1 MYRYAIVGFGGLG
14 KKHLCNLKKIEEERG
29 DFSLAAICGT
39 TADKAKESVATNIG
53 TADLSDIDFSLCNFY
68 QDYKEMI
75 DNEKL
80 DFVLSVLPTYLHKE
94 VAVYALSKG
103 IHVFSEKPMALTLDD
118 CEAMICAARE
128 NKRTLMIG
136 QVLRFNQAWRQ
147 IKEYIKSNQFGKVCK
162 ASFERYSRTP
172 LWTWNNW
179 ILEPEK
185 SGGCVLDM
193 HVHDVDMINWLFG
206 MPKALRSYVTS
217 NKVELESISTQ
228 YFYEDFV
235 VEGRADWS
243 LPQTFPFRALCRIDF
258 EKASVVLDNNNL
270 NIYTDDKCEMKS
282 FTDENDFIEELR
294 TFLKLALDG
303 EDHSE
308 ITSAESVSNSV
319 KIVVKE
325 LEAARKTETVF
336 L

>member
-14 KKHLCNLKKIEEERG
+14 KKHLCNLKKIEQERG
-29 DFSLAAICGT
+29 DFCLAAICGT
-39 TADKAKESVATNIG
+39 TSDKAKESVATNIG
-53 TADLSDIDFSLCNFY
+53 TADTSDIDFSLCNFY
-68 QDYKEMI
+68 QNYKEML
-75 DNEKL
+75 DKERL

-118 CEAMICAARE
+118 CEAMICAAQE

-136 QVLRFNQAWRQ
+136 QVLRFNQAWWQ
-147 IKEYIKSNQFGKVCK
+147 IKAYIKNNQFGNVRKVN
-162 ASFERYSRTP
+162 FERYSQTP
-172 LWTWNNW
+172 MWTWNNW

-193 HVHDVDMINWLFG
+193 HVHDVDMMNWLFG
-206 MPKALRSYVTS
+206 VPKALRSYVTN

-228 YFYEDFV
+228 YVYEDFV

-270 NIYTDDKCEMKS
+270 NIYTDDKFETKT

-294 TFLKLALDG
+294 TFLKIALDG
-303 EDHSE
+303 ENYSE
-308 ITSAESVSNSV
+308 ITSAESVRDSV
-319 KIVVKE
+319 KIVIKE
-325 LEAARKTETVF
+325 LESARKQKTV
-336 L
+336 LL